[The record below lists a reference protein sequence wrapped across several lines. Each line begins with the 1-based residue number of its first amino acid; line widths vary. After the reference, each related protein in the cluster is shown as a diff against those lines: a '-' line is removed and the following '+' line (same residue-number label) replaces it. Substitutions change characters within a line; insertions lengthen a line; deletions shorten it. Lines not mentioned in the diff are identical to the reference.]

1 MRSLVVA
8 LLPILL
14 AAPAMPSTPVDS
26 TPYTTYMLG
35 PSSQQIQYLVC
46 GSVQDAEGC
55 FTSGEISPFGRG
67 GAILEGKASESG
79 DANSLIGLNAEAL
92 PP

>member
-1 MRSLVVA
+1 MRSLLVA

-14 AAPAMPSTPVDS
+14 AAPPCPPPRSTVRRTRPTCS
-26 TPYTTYMLG
+26 ARPRNRSNTWCAAAG
-35 PSSQQIQYLVC
+35 
-46 GSVQDAEGC
+46 GC
-55 FTSGEISPFGRG
+55 FTSGEIGPFGRV

-79 DANSLIGLNAEAL
+79 DVVSLIGLNAEAL